1 MSLMRRGM
9 VQEVLLSLMKRKIDS
24 VTDLYQAS
32 GSRTDSTTCIAL
44 INESLERVIQFI
56 NYIGASDPK
65 KINIML
71 AGKWTCLRL

>member
-9 VQEVLLSLMKRKIDS
+9 VQEVLLSLMKRKMDS

-32 GSRTDSTTCIAL
+32 GSRTDRTTYIDR
-44 INESLERVIQFI
+44 INQSLEQVIHFI
-56 NYIGASDPK
+56 NDTGASDPK

-71 AGKWTCLRL
+71 VGKGTCLRL